1 MKNGHQHLLP
11 GLAAVI
17 LGGLI
22 VASCATHVE
31 GLKTDPSFTYAAVVS
46 NNLMV
51 GGVTSALTTLPPA
64 ERNRS
69 GGILR
74 REFLDEREDIRVL
87 PAGTL
92 AQSLGTDAYNAL
104 LDDYRLY
111 GQLSET
117 RLGDLRNKVK
127 DARYLIFARIES
139 DEIENERTES
149 SVYDKKGKV
158 VEDKKKIKLC
168 TKRTVSASMNIYD
181 LTTGIQAWS
190 GTVEKYDSRS
200 REFETSEYE
209 WTADLAEVIM
219 EGVTGEDIER
229 SKPGFPAPPS
239 MDKMMARVF
248 EGFAENLPEKE

>member
-1 MKNGHQHLLP
+1 M
-11 GLAAVI
+11 I
-17 LGGLI
+17 I
-22 VASCATHVE
+22 TSCATHVE
-31 GLKTDPSFTYAAVVS
+31 GLKADPSFTYAAVVS
-46 NNLMV
+46 NNLLA

-64 ERNRS
+64 ERNRL

-92 AQSLGTDAYNAL
+92 ARSLGTDAYDAL

-117 RLGDLRNKVK
+117 QLGDLRNKVTE
-127 DARYLIFARIES
+127 ARYLIFARIES

-149 SVYDKKGKV
+149 SVYDKKGKRI
-158 VEDKKKIKLC
+158 EDKKKIKLC

-181 LTTGIQAWS
+181 LTTDIQAWS

-209 WTADLAEVIM
+209 WIDVLADVIL
-219 EGVTGEDIER
+219 EGVTGEDVDR
-229 SKPGFPAPPS
+229 SQPGFPAPPS
-239 MDKMMARVF
+239 MDKLIARIF
-248 EGFAENLPEKE
+248 KGFAENLPEKE